1 MLIPG
6 SVNPTWKSYLAKLKV
21 YTVTI
26 AGMVCPPL
34 TQLTVDVTTTLT
46 DLIIQIISDRANLLD
61 SFVVS
66 YATIV
71 GALHR
76 VVGIEF
82 GTSRLA

>member
-1 MLIPG
+1 MI
-6 SVNPTWKSYLAKLKV
+6 
-21 YTVTI
+21 
-26 AGMVCPPL
+26 
-34 TQLTVDVTTTLT
+34 DVTTTLT

-61 SFVVS
+61 SFVTL

-82 GTSRLA
+82 GRSHVDDADNRCSLYPHDRHAIPQPCYWSHKVCRAHFDDI